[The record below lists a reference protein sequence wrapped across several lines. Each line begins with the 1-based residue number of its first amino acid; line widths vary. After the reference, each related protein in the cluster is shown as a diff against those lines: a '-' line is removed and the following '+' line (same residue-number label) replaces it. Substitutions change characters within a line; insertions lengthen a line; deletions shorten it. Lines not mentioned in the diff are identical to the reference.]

1 MDWTEELHESVTFTE
16 TPEPELSYGSEL
28 AFAISTASILK
39 ELGEFD
45 DVVKDALLKHFDAWL
60 ETVTPIMYTS
70 GLAEVLGDRIKGDI
84 TSIFERMT
92 EDELASLL
100 DAVSRLKVSDSVE
113 TNDVK
118 EVFYYV
124 MKLLDGLG
132 VDVTELKDYIDF
144 TDPRSTLSSLIAVIA
159 TALSIVISR
168 G

>member
-1 MDWTEELHESVTFTE
+1 
-16 TPEPELSYGSEL
+16 
-28 AFAISTASILK
+28 
-39 ELGEFD
+39 
-45 DVVKDALLKHFDAWL
+45 
-60 ETVTPIMYTS
+60 
-70 GLAEVLGDRIKGDI
+70 
-84 TSIFERMT
+84 MT
-92 EDELASLL
+92 EGELASLL

-118 EVFYYV
+118 EVFYYAT
-124 MKLLDGLG
+124 KLLDGLG